1 MFLLRHLRK
10 GLRHMKRV
18 TKLRKTFRRDWQLYV
33 FMLIPLIWVI
43 IFLLRAYVRS
53 ADCVP

>member
-43 IFLLRAYVRS
+43 IFLLRAYVRG

>member
-18 TKLRKTFRRDWQLYV
+18 TKLRKIFRRDWQLYV

-43 IFLLRAYVRS
+43 IFCYAPMFG
-53 ADCVP
+53 AQIP